1 VLLLSPAALTAGT
14 LLRNVSE
21 GADAGVDSANV
32 NRDTADVEKT
42 KELQNV
48 TVYGQSIRQKGD
60 RTSVFIT
67 RDMRRGAVSTAQMIG
82 NLPNF
87 YFDRALNVL
96 TYNNSQRI
104 AVMVDSVEK
113 SVDLLQNLQH
123 IRFDRVEIIDRP
135 QGQYQ
140 GYDVLINLHTK
151 KDYEGY
157 EGRLYHDNGVTLSDY
172 CGKKLIFDNENTY
185 FTYTKNKLT
194 LYGGFNYYFGQGSF
208 NKWWTRYYPLNGLKN
223 EVIENA
229 DHSKN
234 TVVFERNL
242 YGNVSADYLIDA
254 KRSVS
259 VVYAYTDQGSNTY
272 CNFTLL
278 RSHDGTD
285 DEQTL
290 RQNTRTRNN
299 DCEHSWAV
307 FYRDNAGRIKF
318 NTDFNYRYSPSV
330 NRYAQDESLGFSL
343 DNYFRDRMNYTR
355 FRLSGWMDLTGN
367 GLTLSAGYINTWKD
381 YTRRDYY
388 SRKKLNGN
396 SYLRDKL
403 WATISRRFS
412 DKAQISLTGWAEQ
425 VHLENDGQKKNQLPL
440 GGNAMVFY
448 RLSAK
453 NWMRLN
459 YDCNVEYPDQGRST
473 AYGYFTDSLTWTGGN
488 PWLKSNVSH
497 DIRFWIDLWRCFNF
511 QTGYIFSPNRFCS
524 IGEAR
529 EGTLPS
535 GAQGTY
541 ASYVYQNTRYN
552 EWWASVSLTKRF
564 CKNFVYKA
572 DFQYRTLRS
581 SYGPFVN
588 HGRGIVA
595 STSLNYYNVPWK
607 MNFSFYYLYRRGLSI
622 YPQSKAQYNVEYPAL
637 SIQKYLMDNRLEF
650 KLSYIMMFHFFNAD
664 NISKENSPVMV
675 SSTLD
680 KSFDRQKH
688 RLVFSVS
695 YRFAGGK
702 SVRQYKRDLANER

>member
-1 VLLLSPAALTAGT
+1 MHCLVLLLSPAALTAGT
-14 LLRNVSE
+14 LLRNVPE

-32 NRDTADVEKT
+32 KRDTADVEKT

-330 NRYAQDESLGFSL
+330 NRYAQDESLGF
-343 DNYFRDRMNYTR
+343 RWT
-355 FRLSGWMDLTGN
+355 
-367 GLTLSAGYINTWKD
+367 
-381 YTRRDYY
+381 
-388 SRKKLNGN
+388 
-396 SYLRDKL
+396 
-403 WATISRRFS
+403 TISV
-412 DKAQISLTGWAEQ
+412 TG
-425 VHLENDGQKKNQLPL
+425 
-440 GGNAMVFY
+440 
-448 RLSAK
+448 
-453 NWMRLN
+453 
-459 YDCNVEYPDQGRST
+459 
-473 AYGYFTDSLTWTGGN
+473 
-488 PWLKSNVSH
+488 
-497 DIRFWIDLWRCFNF
+497 
-511 QTGYIFSPNRFCS
+511 
-524 IGEAR
+524 
-529 EGTLPS
+529 
-535 GAQGTY
+535 
-541 ASYVYQNTRYN
+541 
-552 EWWASVSLTKRF
+552 
-564 CKNFVYKA
+564 
-572 DFQYRTLRS
+572 
-581 SYGPFVN
+581 
-588 HGRGIVA
+588 
-595 STSLNYYNVPWK
+595 
-607 MNFSFYYLYRRGLSI
+607 
-622 YPQSKAQYNVEYPAL
+622 
-637 SIQKYLMDNRLEF
+637 
-650 KLSYIMMFHFFNAD
+650 
-664 NISKENSPVMV
+664 
-675 SSTLD
+675 
-680 KSFDRQKH
+680 
-688 RLVFSVS
+688 
-695 YRFAGGK
+695 
-702 SVRQYKRDLANER
+702 